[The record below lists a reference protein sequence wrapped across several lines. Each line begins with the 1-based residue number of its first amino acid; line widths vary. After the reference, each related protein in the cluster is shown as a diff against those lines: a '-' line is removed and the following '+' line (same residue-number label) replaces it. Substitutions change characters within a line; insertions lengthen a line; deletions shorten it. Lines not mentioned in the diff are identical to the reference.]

1 MPRTSNPAITSA
13 KDYGERGPV
22 TAAEAGLEGVS
33 SASSGIY
40 VTCTETNRSVTPPV
54 GGQMHGIRTVS

>member
-33 SASSGIY
+33 SVRSGFLSRY
-40 VTCTETNRSVTPPV
+40 
-54 GGQMHGIRTVS
+54 GHL